1 MKPQLIYTWILF
13 ATCSV
18 LLSSCTGTSADSE
31 PLFVIAG
38 VQESSGANPRV
49 LIVQDRVLD
58 GLEAGEARFRDF
70 TAQPLLAPARA
81 FDVVDEAQSR
91 SELVVLSRSPTRD
104 ATTQIIPAYL
114 DFFNT
119 RGLTPT
125 QPDTFAPSRTQLDLR
140 SFTYSFPLTDLCPVD
155 LEVTRDGNY
164 ALFFNSPRVCNP
176 AKLEADNVIVV
187 LSISRDSAPRV
198 VSSLTQ
204 NNSTTPLITSSVL
217 SGTPISSGMFLDP
230 SSDTLYYLRRS
241 VTTLRLLRLD
251 FSTYTLNTNTGNT
264 NPESDTAL
272 NPLLA
277 SINGLEFRDLTK
289 VSSSIAVL
297 GTTNYV
303 LAPQTF
309 TANFT
314 AQPINTVT
322 ARSQNPRAFAPDV
335 TGTRFLFLDD
345 DERLVYHP
353 DPAIT
358 ANTVTEVEGK
368 LSTWNT
374 TDDFLYIADTDQ
386 LETFD
391 TRPLEDGDTNLGPL
405 LDEQTCET
413 SPALCLLD
421 NPSALS
427 WVQGIL
433 LPTTEP

>member
-1 MKPQLIYTWILF
+1 MMKHLLYSWTLVI
-13 ATCSV
+13 TC
-18 LLSSCTGTSADSE
+18 LLLNSCTGTTADSA

-38 VQESSGANPRV
+38 VQESNGTNPRV
-49 LIVQDRVLD
+49 VVVQDQVLNNLGD
-58 GLEAGEARFRDF
+58 GEPRFTDF
-70 TAQPLLAPARA
+70 SAQPLAAPARA
-81 FDVVDEAQSR
+81 FDVVDETFDR

-114 DFFNT
+114 DFFNS

-140 SFTYSFPLTDLCPVD
+140 AATFTYPFPLTDLCPID

-176 AKLEADNVIVV
+176 AKLEQDNVIVV
-187 LSISRDSAPRV
+187 LSIARGSAPRV
-198 VSSLTQ
+198 VSSLTRD
-204 NNSTTPLITSSVL
+204 NNTKPLITSSVV

-230 SSDTLYYLRRS
+230 STDTLYYLRRS
-241 VTTLRLLRLD
+241 VSTLELRSLG
-251 FSTYTLNTNTGNT
+251 FSTYTVNT
-264 NPESDTAL
+264 NPENDPAL

-277 SINGLEFRDLTK
+277 SINTLEFRDLTK
-289 VSSSIAVL
+289 IAGSIAIL
-297 GTTNYV
+297 GTTNYL

-309 TANFT
+309 TENSSPRAT
-314 AQPINTVT
+314 TTVT
-322 ARSQNPRAFAPDV
+322 ARSQTPRAFAQDV

-345 DERLVYHP
+345 NERLVYHA
-353 DPAIT
+353 DPAT
-358 ANTVTEVEGK
+358 PANTVTEVEGR
-368 LSTWNT
+368 LSAWNT

-391 TRPLEDGDTNLGPL
+391 TRPLEEGDTNLGPL

-413 SPALCLLD
+413 SPALCVLD